1 MYVSYTT
8 SDFSKRLRL
17 FLSAGIN
24 LREREK
30 LFIKLPKGR
39 TYQNWKEIPES
50 ISLLKKKTNKT
61 KQIQIQIQAREVLLN
76 MFHVNN
82 HQVGFIPQNVWLL
95 TLNDFMIDFAV
106 ENTLLLTRWK
116 LHDPCNAQVQFN

>member
-17 FLSAGIN
+17 LLSAGIN
-24 LREREK
+24 LWEREK

-50 ISLLKKKTNKT
+50 ISLLKKKNKT
-61 KQIQIQIQAREVLLN
+61 KQN
-76 MFHVNN
+76 KYKYKYKHV
-82 HQVGFIPQNVWLL
+82 
-95 TLNDFMIDFAV
+95 
-106 ENTLLLTRWK
+106 K
-116 LHDPCNAQVQFN
+116 YY

>member
-17 FLSAGIN
+17 FLSAGTN

-50 ISLLKKKTNKT
+50 ISLLKKKKQNKT
-61 KQIQIQIQAREVLLN
+61 KTNTNTSTWSTTKYVSRE
-76 MFHVNN
+76 
-82 HQVGFIPQNVWLL
+82 
-95 TLNDFMIDFAV
+95 
-106 ENTLLLTRWK
+106 
-116 LHDPCNAQVQFN
+116 

>member
-1 MYVSYTT
+1 M

-17 FLSAGIN
+17 FLSAGTN

-50 ISLLKKKTNKT
+50 ISLLKKTKT
-61 KQIQIQIQAREVLLN
+61 KQKQIQIQAREVLLN

-106 ENTLLLTRWK
+106 VNTLLLTRWK

>member
-1 MYVSYTT
+1 M

-17 FLSAGIN
+17 FLPAGTN

-50 ISLLKKKTNKT
+50 ISLLKKTKKT
-61 KQIQIQIQAREVLLN
+61 KQIQIQAREVLLN

>member
-17 FLSAGIN
+17 FLSAGTN

-50 ISLLKKKTNKT
+50 ILLLKKKQNKT
-61 KQIQIQIQAREVLLN
+61 NTNTSTWSTTKYVSRE
-76 MFHVNN
+76 
-82 HQVGFIPQNVWLL
+82 
-95 TLNDFMIDFAV
+95 
-106 ENTLLLTRWK
+106 
-116 LHDPCNAQVQFN
+116 

>member
-17 FLSAGIN
+17 FLSAGTN

-50 ISLLKKKTNKT
+50 ISLLKKNKT
-61 KQIQIQIQAREVLLN
+61 KQIQIQAREVLLN

>member
-17 FLSAGIN
+17 FLSAGTN

-50 ISLLKKKTNKT
+50 ISLLRKKNKT
-61 KQIQIQIQAREVLLN
+61 KQIQIQAREVLLN

>member
-1 MYVSYTT
+1 M

-17 FLSAGIN
+17 FLSAGTN

-50 ISLLKKKTNKT
+50 ISLLKKKQKNKT
-61 KQIQIQIQAREVLLN
+61 KQKKTNTNTSTWSTTKYVSRE
-76 MFHVNN
+76 
-82 HQVGFIPQNVWLL
+82 
-95 TLNDFMIDFAV
+95 
-106 ENTLLLTRWK
+106 
-116 LHDPCNAQVQFN
+116 

>member
-17 FLSAGIN
+17 FLSAGTN

-50 ISLLKKKTNKT
+50 ISLLKKKKNK
-61 KQIQIQIQAREVLLN
+61 KQIQIQAREVLLN
-76 MFHVNN
+76 MFHVHN

>member
-1 MYVSYTT
+1 M

-17 FLSAGIN
+17 FLSAGTN

-50 ISLLKKKTNKT
+50 ISLLKNKKTKT
-61 KQIQIQIQAREVLLN
+61 KQN
-76 MFHVNN
+76 KYKYKHV
-82 HQVGFIPQNVWLL
+82 
-95 TLNDFMIDFAV
+95 
-106 ENTLLLTRWK
+106 K
-116 LHDPCNAQVQFN
+116 YY

>member
-1 MYVSYTT
+1 M

-17 FLSAGIN
+17 FLSAGTN

-50 ISLLKKKTNKT
+50 ISLLKKKQNKT
-61 KQIQIQIQAREVLLN
+61 
-76 MFHVNN
+76 
-82 HQVGFIPQNVWLL
+82 
-95 TLNDFMIDFAV
+95 
-106 ENTLLLTRWK
+106 NTNTNTWSTTK
-116 LHDPCNAQVQFN
+116 YVSGE

>member
-1 MYVSYTT
+1 M

-17 FLSAGIN
+17 FLSAGTN

-50 ISLLKKKTNKT
+50 ISLLKKNQNKT
-61 KQIQIQIQAREVLLN
+61 KTNTNTSTWSTTKYVSRE
-76 MFHVNN
+76 
-82 HQVGFIPQNVWLL
+82 
-95 TLNDFMIDFAV
+95 
-106 ENTLLLTRWK
+106 
-116 LHDPCNAQVQFN
+116 

>member
-30 LFIKLPKGR
+30 LFIKLNKGR
-39 TYQNWKEIPES
+39 TYQN
-50 ISLLKKKTNKT
+50 
-61 KQIQIQIQAREVLLN
+61 
-76 MFHVNN
+76 
-82 HQVGFIPQNVWLL
+82 
-95 TLNDFMIDFAV
+95 
-106 ENTLLLTRWK
+106 
-116 LHDPCNAQVQFN
+116 

>member
-17 FLSAGIN
+17 FLSAGTN

-50 ISLLKKKTNKT
+50 ISLLKNKNKT
-61 KQIQIQIQAREVLLN
+61 KQIQIQAREVLLN

>member
-1 MYVSYTT
+1 MFKTIFVRRT
-8 SDFSKRLRL
+8 
-17 FLSAGIN
+17 N

-30 LFIKLPKGR
+30 LFIKLAKGR

-50 ISLLKKKTNKT
+50 ISLLKKNK
-61 KQIQIQIQAREVLLN
+61 QIQIQAREVLLN

-82 HQVGFIPQNVWLL
+82 HQVGFVPQNVWLL

-106 ENTLLLTRWK
+106 VNTLLLTRWK

>member
-1 MYVSYTT
+1 M

-17 FLSAGIN
+17 FLSAGTN

-30 LFIKLPKGR
+30 LVIKLPKGR

-50 ISLLKKKTNKT
+50 ISLLKKKNKT
-61 KQIQIQIQAREVLLN
+61 KQIQIQAREVLLN

>member
-1 MYVSYTT
+1 M

-17 FLSAGIN
+17 FLSAGTN

-50 ISLLKKKTNKT
+50 ISLLKKKRKKQNKT
-61 KQIQIQIQAREVLLN
+61 KKN
-76 MFHVNN
+76 KYKYKHV
-82 HQVGFIPQNVWLL
+82 
-95 TLNDFMIDFAV
+95 
-106 ENTLLLTRWK
+106 K
-116 LHDPCNAQVQFN
+116 YY

>member
-17 FLSAGIN
+17 FLSAGTN

-50 ISLLKKKTNKT
+50 ISLLKKKNKT
-61 KQIQIQIQAREVLLN
+61 KQIQIQAREVLLN

>member
-1 MYVSYTT
+1 M

-17 FLSAGIN
+17 FLSAGTN

-50 ISLLKKKTNKT
+50 ISLLKKKKNKT
-61 KQIQIQIQAREVLLN
+61 NTNTSTWSTTKYVSRE
-76 MFHVNN
+76 
-82 HQVGFIPQNVWLL
+82 
-95 TLNDFMIDFAV
+95 
-106 ENTLLLTRWK
+106 
-116 LHDPCNAQVQFN
+116 

>member
-1 MYVSYTT
+1 M

-17 FLSAGIN
+17 FLSAGTN

-50 ISLLKKKTNKT
+50 ISLLKKKKQNKT
-61 KQIQIQIQAREVLLN
+61 KTNTNTSTWSTTKYVSRE
-76 MFHVNN
+76 
-82 HQVGFIPQNVWLL
+82 
-95 TLNDFMIDFAV
+95 
-106 ENTLLLTRWK
+106 
-116 LHDPCNAQVQFN
+116 

>member
-1 MYVSYTT
+1 M

-17 FLSAGIN
+17 FLSAGTN

-50 ISLLKKKTNKT
+50 ISLLKKKKNKT
-61 KQIQIQIQAREVLLN
+61 KTNTNTSTWSTTKYVSRE
-76 MFHVNN
+76 
-82 HQVGFIPQNVWLL
+82 
-95 TLNDFMIDFAV
+95 
-106 ENTLLLTRWK
+106 
-116 LHDPCNAQVQFN
+116 

>member
-17 FLSAGIN
+17 FLSAGTN

-50 ISLLKKKTNKT
+50 ISLLKKKKNKT
-61 KQIQIQIQAREVLLN
+61 NTNTSTWSTTKYVSRE
-76 MFHVNN
+76 
-82 HQVGFIPQNVWLL
+82 
-95 TLNDFMIDFAV
+95 
-106 ENTLLLTRWK
+106 
-116 LHDPCNAQVQFN
+116 

>member
-17 FLSAGIN
+17 FLSAGTN

-50 ISLLKKKTNKT
+50 ISLLKKKTKT
-61 KQIQIQIQAREVLLN
+61 KQIQIQAREVLLN